1 MKEKVSNQENE
12 ESSSMPVFNEDTVKK
27 YPRSNRR
34 IAVGVAKYGISAEA
48 GEEEAQTL
56 HISPYG
62 MQLRVSH
69 EYEEGDLL
77 KIFVN
82 IPDYW
87 ERKRRFVDYSRID
100 TPDNFKILVK
110 VVSSEEVGKRGKKK
124 ILLARTVNMDEV
136 DEQVL
141 KAFLQEG

>member
-34 IAVGVAKYGISAEA
+34 IAVGVAKYGISAEV
-48 GEEEAQTL
+48 GEEEAQTV

>member
-1 MKEKVSNQENE
+1 MSQDNE
-12 ESSSMPVFNEDTVKK
+12 ENHTLSFNEDLVKK

-34 IAVGVAKYGISAEA
+34 LSLNVARYGISSEA
-48 GEEEAQTL
+48 GNEEGQTV

-62 MQLRVSH
+62 LQFRVTE

-77 KIFVN
+77 KIHIN
-82 IPDYW
+82 MPDYW
-87 ERKRRFVDYSRID
+87 ERKQRFVDYSRID
-100 TPDNFKILVK
+100 TPGNFKILAK
-110 VVSSEEVGKRGKKK
+110 VVSTEEVGKRGKKK
-124 ILLARTVNMDEV
+124 IVLVRTVNMDEI

>member
-1 MKEKVSNQENE
+1 MSQEMDE
-12 ESSSMPVFNEDTVKK
+12 ISIAVFNEDLVKK

-34 IAVGVAKYGISAEA
+34 LSLAVARYGLTSDLSQ
-48 GEEEAQTL
+48 EEGQTV

-62 MQLRVSH
+62 IQFRAT
-69 EYEEGDLL
+69 ETYAEGQLL
-77 KIFVN
+77 KIHIN

-87 ERKRRFVDYSRID
+87 ERKQRFVDYSRID
-100 TPDNFKILVK
+100 TPGNFKILAK
-110 VVSSEEVGKRGKKK
+110 VVSTEEIGKRGKKR
-124 ILLARTVNMDEV
+124 IILARTVNMDEI

>member
-1 MKEKVSNQENE
+1 MKEKVSTQETE
-12 ESSSMPVFNEDTVKK
+12 DSALLIFNEDLVKK

-34 IAVGVAKYGISAEA
+34 LAVGVAKYGISAEK
-48 GEEEAQTL
+48 GEEEAQTV
-56 HISPYG
+56 HISPFG
-62 MQLRVSH
+62 IQLRVSQ

>member
-1 MKEKVSNQENE
+1 MKDKNPQAEQE
-12 ESSSMPVFNEDTVKK
+12 ESPLIVFNEDMVKK

-34 IAVGVAKYGISAEA
+34 LSVGVAKYGINAET
-48 GEEEAQTL
+48 GEEDAQTV
-56 HISPYG
+56 HISPFG

>member
-1 MKEKVSNQENE
+1 MKEKSNSQEQDE
-12 ESSSMPVFNEDTVKK
+12 VHVPSFNEDLVKK

-34 IAVGVAKYGISAEA
+34 LTVGVAKYGISAES
-48 GEEEAQTL
+48 GEEDAQTV
-56 HISPYG
+56 HISPFG
-62 MQLRVSH
+62 MQIRVGN

>member
-1 MKEKVSNQENE
+1 MANETEEVSLPQ
-12 ESSSMPVFNEDTVKK
+12 FNEDLVKK

-34 IAVGVAKYGISAEA
+34 LMVGVAKYGISVNED
-48 GEEEAQTL
+48 GGEEAQTV

-62 MQLRVSH
+62 IQLRVSAD
-69 EYEEGDLL
+69 YEQGDLL
-77 KIFVN
+77 KIQVA

-100 TPDNFKILVK
+100 TPDNFKILAK
-110 VVSSEEVGKRGKKK
+110 VVSTEEVGKRGKKK
-124 ILLARTVNMDEV
+124 IVLARTVNMDEV